1 MVLELFNQNGTNAAN
16 ISGVSGST
24 NMSSSSVPVPAEPCN
39 QTVLF
44 YKFPL
49 GTMDDFNE
57 FNDNFGCQSIMAMV
71 KEKIEALKLQRKSAY
86 EMFSSVMKLLFTE
99 ELLDQFSF
107 TG

>member
-24 NMSSSSVPVPAEPCN
+24 NMSSVPAEPYN

-49 GTMDDFNE
+49 GTMDEFNE
-57 FNDNFGCQSIMAMV
+57 FNDNFGCQSILAMV

-86 EMFSSVMKLLFTE
+86 EMFSTVMKLLFTE